1 MTDKKEQYNWQDFK
15 EIIQMLRSEEGCPWD
30 RAQTHESLRPYVLEE
45 AAEVVAGVRI
55 LKETGD
61 AENLCEELG
70 DLLLQVFLHSEIAE
84 EEQEF
89 TLEQVVDGVAK
100 KMIRRH
106 PHVFG
111 DETVENAMQAYE
123 SWEAIKKREKEGKAW
138 ADTPLRDIP
147 MELGALTRAQKVQ
160 KKVEK
165 LYGETTSFEKSIE
178 NMERAIAQIKQNRI
192 EKNGEVDKNAIAQIF
207 WENINLA
214 RSLQIHAEQA
224 LNDEIDT
231 IIGRYE

>member
-1 MTDKKEQYNWQDFK
+1 MTDKKEKYNWQDFK
-15 EIIQMLRSEEGCPWD
+15 EIVQTLRSEEGCPWD

-55 LKETGD
+55 LEETGD

-70 DLLLQVFLHSEIAE
+70 DLLLQVFLHSEIAK

-111 DETVENAMQAYE
+111 DETAENATQAYE
-123 SWEAIKKREKEGKAW
+123 SWEAIKKSEKEGKVW
-138 ADTPLRDIP
+138 ANTPLRDIP

-160 KKVEK
+160 KKLEK
-165 LYGETTSFEKSIE
+165 LYGEATPFEKSIE

-231 IIGRYE
+231 IINRYE